1 MDRRKKFVDWFYS
14 QPWAM
19 PVLIILGALVA
30 PLVCVMVLVM
40 LLKFLGVWG

>member
-1 MDRRKKFVDWFYS
+1 MDSRKKFVDWFFS

-30 PLVCVMVLVM
+30 PLACVLALLL
-40 LLKFLGVWG
+40 LLKLMGAFG